1 MHRVT
6 SDSASFLV
14 LYRPY
19 LAGNSRH
26 LCELKVGLE
35 APMAHITIAYSPQP
49 AEAKQGSGHSDFIAA
64 ALQTPFGLK
73 TRRELRVRKNGLVS
87 VRV

>member
-1 MHRVT
+1 
-6 SDSASFLV
+6 
-14 LYRPY
+14 
-19 LAGNSRH
+19 
-26 LCELKVGLE
+26 
-35 APMAHITIAYSPQP
+35 MAHITIAYSPQP